1 MQSPTT
7 IRHESAGRSTALRP
21 DRSCGNAARWLLWPL
36 SACRAG
42 RWRGP
47 AAVLRGAG
55 FGLFAWASG
64 LPARQVCRRGA
75 RVRRVSGVR
84 FSCFSSPLASPVVS
98 ALLLVIA
105 LSPGLSQARALLL
118 DEVVAVVDL
127 RTAGPK
133 RSILRSEVELSAL
146 IDRAMEQGASSLS
159 APLDVDT
166 LDAALTAYVD
176 RLVVV
181 SEAQRL
187 EVFQL
192 DDDEADAAMAA
203 FVDAIGRVSFET
215 WLARSGQS
223 LETVREVVV
232 QDARVT
238 RYLEGRFR
246 LAARP
251 RVAQVQAQWEAEHRQ
266 GSAEPFEAA
275 RIRIET
281 QLEHQRFDELVAQ
294 FVADVRRRVRV
305 RVLRDFGAYGVGTA
319 VHGTVRAPQRED
331 GR

>member
-1 MQSPTT
+1 M
-7 IRHESAGRSTALRP
+7 
-21 DRSCGNAARWLLWPL
+21 
-36 SACRAG
+36 
-42 RWRGP
+42 
-47 AAVLRGAG
+47 
-55 FGLFAWASG
+55 
-64 LPARQVCRRGA
+64 
-75 RVRRVSGVR
+75 RRVSGVR
-84 FSCFSSPLASPVVS
+84 FSCFSGSPASPVVS
-98 ALLLVIA
+98 ALLLVLA
-105 LSPGLSQARALLL
+105 LSPVVSQARALLL

-127 RTAGPK
+127 RIAGPK

-176 RLVVV
+176 RLIVV

-203 FVDAIGRVSFET
+203 FVDAIGRVPFET

-223 LETVREVVV
+223 LETVRDVVV
-232 QDARVT
+232 QGARVT

-251 RVAQVQAQWEAEHRQ
+251 RAAQVQAQWDAEHRQ
-266 GSAEPFEAA
+266 GSTESFDAA
-275 RIRIET
+275 RVRIET

-319 VHGTVRAPQRED
+319 VHGTVRAPQSED
-331 GR
+331 GG